1 MDMDKIFL
9 MGNSSGGHIAMM
21 SVLFDVHRLCEPL
34 PKISGVIAESASTDL
49 LICAKD
55 PLPPW
60 MTVRPS
66 AVLLGVDRIEGN
78 EEAAK
83 KASCAMYISE
93 EMELPPV
100 LLLHSVDDPVVSV
113 ENSRFLY
120 EKLTA
125 ARHKV
130 DYYELEGSCA
140 HGGAVFYDSRIL
152 DIIQKFC
159 EEHVKK

>member
-1 MDMDKIFL
+1 
-9 MGNSSGGHIAMM
+9 MM

-49 LICAKD
+49 LICARD

-83 KASCAMYISE
+83 KASCAMYIIFQKRW
-93 EMELPPV
+93 
-100 LLLHSVDDPVVSV
+100 
-113 ENSRFLY
+113 NCRRYCCF
-120 EKLTA
+120 TA
-125 ARHKV
+125 LMIRLFPWKTA
-130 DYYELEGSCA
+130 DSCM
-140 HGGAVFYDSRIL
+140 
-152 DIIQKFC
+152 KN
-159 EEHVKK
+159 